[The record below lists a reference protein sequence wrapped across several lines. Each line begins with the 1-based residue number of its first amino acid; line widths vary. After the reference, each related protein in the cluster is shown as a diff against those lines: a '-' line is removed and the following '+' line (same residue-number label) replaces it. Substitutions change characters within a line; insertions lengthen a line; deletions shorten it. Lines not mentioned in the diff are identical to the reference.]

1 MIVQLFLTMTNRFA
15 AVFRNLYHKMAA
27 ILFTLR
33 KLTLCVASTKFS
45 MFFNDFHRET
55 FYLY

>member
-1 MIVQLFLTMTNRFA
+1 MTNRFA